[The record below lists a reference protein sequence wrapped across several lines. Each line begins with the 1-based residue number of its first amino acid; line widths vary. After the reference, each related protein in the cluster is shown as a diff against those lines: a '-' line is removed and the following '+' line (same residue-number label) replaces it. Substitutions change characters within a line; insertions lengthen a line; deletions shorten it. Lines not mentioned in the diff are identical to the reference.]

1 MYTGVSGYLA
11 ISPRDPPED
20 PPGGCGALASLAR
33 VQVTMKGG
41 MSVPF
46 HDAYDRMAFL
56 HQASFL
62 LSSSSPALSRFYAY
76 TMKRVSQASEA
87 GQGWPPHICPPPP
100 LPNEHTPPTRSSA
113 PDPSSPPRSASFCAL
128 TPP

>member
-87 GQGWPPHICPPPP
+87 GQGWPPHICPPLLYPTNTRPP
-100 LPNEHTPPTRSSA
+100 RAQAPPTLPRHLA
-113 PDPSSPPRSASFCAL
+113 APRSA
-128 TPP
+128 P